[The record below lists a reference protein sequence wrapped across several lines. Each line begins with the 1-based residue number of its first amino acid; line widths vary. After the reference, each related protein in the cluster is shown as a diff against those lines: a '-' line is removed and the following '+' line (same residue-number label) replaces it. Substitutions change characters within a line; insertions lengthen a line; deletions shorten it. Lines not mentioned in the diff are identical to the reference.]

1 MEELKRTGSTLPII
15 NNVKSSMNLTE
26 LNKQVNSD
34 LIKHQID
41 IESKEVEFAHQ
52 DKQWRSCCFSL
63 HKESSIFF
71 GKMTISLCGI
81 AICAYQLINNSDN
94 CTAQLGYSSTLSMII
109 GTWLRI

>member
-15 NNVKSSMNLTE
+15 NNVKSSMN
-26 LNKQVNSD
+26 SD

-41 IESKEVEFAHQ
+41 IENKEVEFAHQ

-81 AICAYQLINNSDN
+81 AICAYQLINNNDN

>member
-1 MEELKRTGSTLPII
+1 MDEKTLLMRTGSTLPII
-15 NNVKSSMNLTE
+15 NNKNVP
-26 LNKQVNSD
+26 LNQD

-41 IESKEVEFAHQ
+41 IENKELEFTHN

-63 HKESSIFF
+63 HKESSIYF
-71 GKMTISLCGI
+71 GKLTISLLGI
-81 AICAYQLINNSDN
+81 AICAYQLINNNDN